1 MGGCFWFHHYYLEGS
16 KVEKNPL
23 IQGLLMQNLAV
34 EKLLQFGIFVS

>member
-1 MGGCFWFHHYYLEGS
+1 MWRGFWFHHNNFAVP

-23 IQGLLMQNLAV
+23 PQGLLKQNLAV